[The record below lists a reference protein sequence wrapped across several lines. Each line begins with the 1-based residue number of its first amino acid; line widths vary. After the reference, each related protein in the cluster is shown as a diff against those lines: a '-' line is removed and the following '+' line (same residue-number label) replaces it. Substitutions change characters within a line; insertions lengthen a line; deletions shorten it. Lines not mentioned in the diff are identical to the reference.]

1 MNAQLYSSIQTQNL
15 KIANEILKEN
25 GGVFKK
31 FEYIPDDYDLSKISK
46 RDEQLTSQEKIM
58 KIHGKEFNNAKV
70 KTNLKYDNPFLA
82 KGEKLTYSFLSD
94 GDPYQQLNN
103 EAMRNRWIEEAKL
116 LYGDFVPSGASK
128 PIQTIQRSKLGDIV
142 EVIKKLL
149 LNDWNDVNFVIGT
162 NPKDFIEV
170 KFDQESLEKPQ
181 ALKSYM
187 NTLVNSNDDLLE
199 YKIKKVSFYWDYHEG
214 NYIYYMFSPPWI
226 RLIVNDV
233 VNQSNIKTV
242 NPRIQKAIIGE
253 PMGFNAVTKRP

>member
-1 MNAQLYSSIQTQNL
+1 M
-15 KIANEILKEN
+15 
-25 GGVFKK
+25 
-31 FEYIPDDYDLSKISK
+31 
-46 RDEQLTSQEKIM
+46 
-58 KIHGKEFNNAKV
+58 
-70 KTNLKYDNPFLA
+70 
-82 KGEKLTYSFLSD
+82 
-94 GDPYQQLNN
+94 
-103 EAMRNRWIEEAKL
+103 

-170 KFDQESLEKPQ
+170 KFDMESLEKPQ

-199 YKIKKVSFYWDYHEG
+199 YKIKKVSFYWDYQEG

-242 NPRIQKAIIGE
+242 NPRI
-253 PMGFNAVTKRP
+253 